1 MKRNLLHRGRTVVL
15 AIAVAAGTAGCT
27 VNSPFQT
34 ADTQQITDGVP
45 LDLQKAEL
53 RNLVLIS
60 DLDGGEATI
69 TGTVDNLTDKEITLE
84 VTAGSDTVKQK
95 VPPHELFRFSE
106 DKPVTVKGLEAGA
119 GDMTSI
125 KVSTGGSDSSPVDV
139 PVLPA
144 EGYYKK
150 YAPSDYTPIK
160 NEQKHTS
167 DEKSH

>member
-1 MKRNLLHRGRTVVL
+1 MKRNLLHRGRAVVL

-34 ADTQQITDGVP
+34 AETQQITDGVP
-45 LDLQKAEL
+45 LDLQQAEL
-53 RNLVLIS
+53 RNLVLVS
-60 DLDGGEATI
+60 DLDGGQATL
-69 TGTVDNLTDKEITLE
+69 TGTVDNLTEKEITLE

-106 DKPVTVKGLEAGA
+106 DKPVTIKGLKAGA
-119 GDMTSI
+119 GDITSI
-125 KVSTGGSDSSPVDV
+125 RISAGGSDSSPVDV

-150 YAPSDYTPIK
+150 YAPSDYTPVH
-160 NEQKHTS
+160 NPQHTS